1 MTMNEYQ
8 QSAARTINPALYT
21 EQQLRHALHGMA
33 AEVGEV
39 HGLFQKEYQLHPLD
53 TEHLKKELGDVL
65 WMVAEACT
73 AMNWTLE
80 EVAQANLS
88 KLRARYPDGFEADR
102 SLHRKEGDI

>member
-1 MTMNEYQ
+1 MTMNESQ
-8 QSAARTINPALYT
+8 QAAARTINPALYP

-39 HGLFQKEYQLHPLD
+39 HGLFQKEYQLHPFAP
-53 TEHLKKELGDVL
+53 EHLKKELGDVL

-80 EVAQANLS
+80 EVAKANLS
-88 KLRARYPDGFEADR
+88 KLRDRYPDGFDAEK
-102 SLHRKEGDI
+102 SLHRKEGDV